1 MLDTSRFGVRAGTVE
16 IELPAEL
23 HTGSPAGGGLPTRDR
38 GVAASGMTTALSD
51 FR

>member
-16 IELPAEL
+16 IELPEEL
-23 HTGSPAGGGLPTRDR
+23 HTGSRASGLPTRDR
-38 GVAASGMTTALSD
+38 GVAASGLTTALSD